1 MLPFPNFEQVIDTKI
16 LSAGYRY
23 YAYQHII
30 EITLK
35 DIGEWVAKV
44 KGSQIYDV
52 EIKLGNGYVEYFK
65 CDCADGSL
73 GEVCKHVVAVLYHI
87 RESQMQTREDFAAF
101 NTEVQTML
109 KDIPKE
115 DMEAFMVSFASQN
128 KNFREK
134 LMAEFG
140 E

>member
-16 LSAGYRY
+16 LAAGYRY
-23 YAYQHII
+23 YIYQHITEI
-30 EITLK
+30 ELK
-35 DIGEWVAKV
+35 DTGEWRAKV
-44 KGSQIYDV
+44 KGSQHYDV
-52 EIKLGNGYVEYFK
+52 EIKLGNGYVEYFN

-73 GEVCKHVVAVLYHI
+73 GEVCKHVVAVLYHV
-87 RESQMQTREDFAAF
+87 RESQMQTQEDFAAF
-101 NTEVQTML
+101 TTEVQSLL

-115 DMEAFMVSFASQN
+115 DMEAFMVQFATKN

>member
-1 MLPFPNFEQVIDTKI
+1 MLPFPNFEQVIDAKI
-16 LSAGYRY
+16 ASAGYRY
-23 YAYQHII
+23 YAYNHIT

-35 DIGEWVAKV
+35 DTNEWVAKV
-44 KGSQIYDV
+44 KGSQSYDV
-52 EIKLGNGYVEYFK
+52 EVKLGNGYVEHFK

-87 RESQMQTREDFAAF
+87 RESQLQTREDFASF
-101 NTEVQTML
+101 TNEMQTML
-109 KDIPKE
+109 KDIPKA
-115 DMEAFMVSFASQN
+115 DMEAFMVSFATQN

-134 LMAEFG
+134 LMEEFG